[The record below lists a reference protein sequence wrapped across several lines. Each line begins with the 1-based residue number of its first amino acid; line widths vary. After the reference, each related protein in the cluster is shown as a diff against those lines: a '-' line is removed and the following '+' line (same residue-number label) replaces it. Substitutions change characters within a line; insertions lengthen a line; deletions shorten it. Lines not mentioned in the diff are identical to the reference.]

1 MRAKTSKPVRQKRR
15 NISGNV
21 QEETRKKG
29 KCVVREMWRMR
40 WKGSVEDGGKIVH
53 KTDLCGDWGDSS
65 AGGKVLSVQ
74 A

>member
-1 MRAKTSKPVRQKRR
+1 MRAKTSKPGRQKRR

-29 KCVVREMWRMR
+29 KYMVREMWRMR
-40 WKGSVEDGGKIVH
+40 WKGSIEDRGKIEH
-53 KTDLCGDWGDSS
+53 KTELCGDWGDSS
-65 AGGKVLSVQ
+65 PGGKVLSVQ